1 MRSAALLLVLAMLL
15 GSTAIVFAGGG
26 KSCCCLLKAGAMCPM
41 RGSTAKM
48 CGASA
53 CSMRTPDGWTLT
65 ARSMTAMP
73 PATLVCAGTGDAHA
87 QTRLTYAGAREGART
102 RGTQSPEPPPPKRA

>member
-41 RGSTAKM
+41 RGTAKM
-48 CGASA
+48 CGATA
-53 CSMRTPDGWTLT
+53 CSMRQPDGWTLT
-65 ARSMTAMP
+65 AQSMTAMP
-73 PATLVCAGTGDAHA
+73 PAVLVRVLAREARADA
-87 QTRLTYAGAREGART
+87 RLAYADSRAGARPQR
-102 RGTQSPEPPPPKRA
+102 TQSPEPPPPKRA